1 MWNRTSRAAALCAL
15 FAGSLAP
22 MSAHAQKVQG
32 KEVPDPPK
40 AESKG
45 KSASERVAGVIVK
58 VETRE
63 KGPTRVSINADVVWR
78 DWVRDQATLRTVKTT
93 DKAARSGA
101 KSVATEGQP
110 EEKDNLIVVE
120 LGPEFKIETR
130 FRASTDESSKG
141 TATPAGAKAGS
152 EDPATAEKS
161 TVKKEKP
168 LTLKPA
174 DLKDGLFVEVDY
186 KRASASKNTAASVV
200 VLRPI
205 GGPDTA
211 ADAAQE
217 GVTTPKRDAKPK

>member
-15 FAGSLAP
+15 VAGSLAP
-22 MSAHAQKVQG
+22 ASAQAQKVQG

-40 AESKG
+40 VERKG
-45 KSASERVAGVIVK
+45 NAASERVSGVIVK
-58 VETRE
+58 VET
-63 KGPTRVSINADVVWR
+63 KDKAPTRVTINADVIWS
-78 DWVRDQATLRTVKTT
+78 DWVRDQATLGTIKTT

-110 EEKDNLIVVE
+110 KDKDNLIVVE
-120 LGPEFKIETR
+120 IGPDSKIETR
-130 FRASTDESSKG
+130 FRASTDETDKG
-141 TATPAGAKAGS
+141 KATPAEARSGA
-152 EDPATAEKS
+152 EDPAIAEKS
-161 TVKKEKP
+161 DAKKEKP

-186 KRASASKNTAASVV
+186 KRATTSKNTAASVV

-217 GVTTPKRDAKPK
+217 DATKPQRAPVPK